1 MTKKKT
7 APKKVSAIDAIK
19 QPFQYE
25 SKSTQTHSPAKDVR
39 LGGTVKTVSV
49 RKKTRDEDG
58 NVVFVYESKSNVE
71 GGQVINASHRIRTGK
86 TKRERTAKAREVVKA
101 APVETK
107 GSAKKK
113 K

>member
-1 MTKKKT
+1 MAKKNT
-7 APKKVSAIDAIK
+7 AKKVSAIDAIK

-49 RKKTRDEDG
+49 RKKARDEDG
-58 NVVFVYESKSNVE
+58 NVVFVYESKSSVE
-71 GGQVINASHRIRTGK
+71 GGQVIPASYRIRTGK
-86 TKRERTAKAREVVKA
+86 TKRERGAKVREVVKT
-101 APVETK
+101 APAT
-107 GSAKKK
+107 SSKKK